1 MDPCASMDFNKR
13 AADMTYRTF
22 LVNFGYSKYEG
33 ASLAEAKAEAL
44 RAGFESVIYQ
54 GSHPILSYSPISGWR
69 GF

>member
-1 MDPCASMDFNKR
+1 
-13 AADMTYRTF
+13 MTYRTF